1 MNTRLET
8 IIDDS
13 NLAWDKAFESK
24 KEIIENKIGSELV
37 WNPNPNNRD
46 KVITLTKHFDLDNK
60 ENWKIGIEWLVENT
74 IKFRDTFSKLMKEKT
89 A

>member
-1 MNTRLET
+1 ML
-8 IIDDS
+8 D
-13 NLAWDKAFESK
+13 
-24 KEIIENKIGSELV
+24 
-37 WNPNPNNRD
+37 
-46 KVITLTKHFDLDNK
+46 FDLDNK